1 MIQGKLSMIK
11 IFGITQCDTVRKAR
25 KWLEN
30 KPLEFEFIDFRK
42 PRFNAEHIQSWLTT
56 ISFEDIV
63 NKRSKAWKDF
73 SSAQQL
79 DLMSSQNLEILISTP
94 TLIKRPILQTK
105 TDILLGFKEADYQ
118 ALFETEH
125 ETATKTSV
133 N

>member
-1 MIQGKLSMIK
+1 MIK

-125 ETATKTSV
+125 ETSTKTSV